1 MQHRTGQAQALLDY
15 LTRRP
20 TASTAEIRRM
30 LDCGNI
36 SKAASTVN
44 TRLAAAGDERR
55 VVAQHRGRQ
64 PAVWTLGTP
73 DVAA

>member
-20 TASTAEIRRM
+20 AATTAEVRRM
-30 LDCGNI
+30 LDVGNI
-36 SKAASTVN
+36 SKAATAAN
-44 TRLAAAGDERR
+44 ARLAAAGDGRR
-55 VVAQHRGRQ
+55 VQAKHNGRQ

-73 DVAA
+73 DAAA

>member
-20 TASTAEIRRM
+20 AATTAEVRRM
-30 LDCGNI
+30 LDVGNI
-36 SKAASTVN
+36 SKAATAAN
-44 TRLAAAGDERR
+44 ARLAAAGDGRR

-64 PAVWTLGTP
+64 SAVWTLGTP
-73 DVAA
+73 DAAA

>member
-1 MQHRTGQAQALLDY
+1 MKQEQALVEF

-20 TASTAEIRRM
+20 AATTAEIRRM

-36 SKAASTVN
+36 SRAARDAN
-44 TRLAAAGDERR
+44 ERLRAAGDERR